1 MCIVSLHNSCIFMV
15 FDVKYV
21 HGSTKSNLNNQHD
34 TNELWHFFYFTYLR
48 FLTFFPSFRLV
59 TMAMTN
65 TFSCHTI
72 CQKSPTVL
80 GFGPVIIMFRHFISL
95 HIHFFLTFNISDLT
109 HILVSTDLEMQCK
122 LHRRQYSETI
132 VFFLKCTD
140 CYTSKNNNYDK
151 SQ

>member
-1 MCIVSLHNSCIFMV
+1 MHIYGFMV

-21 HGSTKSNLNNQHD
+21 HGSTKSNLNNQHN

-80 GFGPVIIMFRHFISL
+80 GFGPVIIMFRHFIL
-95 HIHFFLTFNISDLT
+95 IHIHFCLTLNISDLR
-109 HILVSTDLEMQCK
+109 HIYWFQLTLRCNVS
-122 LHRRQYSETI
+122 YI
-132 VFFLKCTD
+132 VVSILK
-140 CYTSKNNNYDK
+140 
-151 SQ
+151 Q

>member
-1 MCIVSLHNSCIFMV
+1 M
-15 FDVKYV
+15 
-21 HGSTKSNLNNQHD
+21 T
-34 TNELWHFFYFTYLR
+34 FFYFTYLC

-80 GFGPVIIMFRHFISL
+80 GFGPVIIMFRHFIL
-95 HIHFFLTFNISDLT
+95 IHIHFFFTFNISDLT

-132 VFFLKCTD
+132 VFFFNVQIVILLKTITMTNHSNRVSLKPLC
-140 CYTSKNNNYDK
+140 NWR
-151 SQ
+151 

>member
-1 MCIVSLHNSCIFMV
+1 MV
-15 FDVKYV
+15 FYVKYV

-80 GFGPVIIMFRHFISL
+80 SFGPVIIMFRHFISI
-95 HIHFFLTFNISDLT
+95 HIHFFFTFNISDLT
-109 HILVSTDLEMQCK
+109 RIYWFQLTLRCNVSYIVVSILKQK
-122 LHRRQYSETI
+122 
-132 VFFLKCTD
+132 FFF
-140 CYTSKNNNYDK
+140 
-151 SQ
+151 